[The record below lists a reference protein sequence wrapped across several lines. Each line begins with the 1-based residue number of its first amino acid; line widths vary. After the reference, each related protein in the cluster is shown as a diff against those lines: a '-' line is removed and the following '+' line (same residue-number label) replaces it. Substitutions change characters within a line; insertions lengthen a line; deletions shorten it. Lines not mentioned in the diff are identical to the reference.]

1 VKRKTKKT
9 LKNKRR
15 IHVVAAVI
23 EDTNHQILI
32 AKRPKHAH
40 QGGLWEFPGG
50 KVEANELPEQAL
62 KRELF
67 EELGIRVQA
76 CEPLIQISYDYPDK
90 SIFLDVWRVT
100 HFTGQAYGKE
110 SQQTCWVNKNELTQ
124 YQFPAANNAILSAA
138 ILPQYYLITPEP
150 DLNYRKLFLARIEKK
165 VKSGFKLIQL
175 RAKNLSPSQ
184 LNDLYQ
190 DAQQITQAHDAT
202 LLVNSSIAFA
212 EKIGADGVHLSASTL
227 LSTTKLPD
235 HLICAASCHTEQEIF
250 SANQLS
256 LNFMVLSPVLKT
268 ASHPLALPLT
278 WHQFSDFCQL
288 ATVPVYAL
296 GGMKVEHLAKAK
308 RYGAQGISA
317 IRSFWQE

>member
-1 VKRKTKKT
+1 M
-9 LKNKRR
+9 KNKRR

-23 EDTNHQILI
+23 EDKNHQVLI

-50 KVEANELPEQAL
+50 KVETNESPEQAL

-76 CEPLIQISYDYPDK
+76 YEPLIQISHDYPDK

-100 HFTGQAYGKE
+100 DFTGQAYGKE
-110 SQQTCWVNKNELTQ
+110 NQQTCWINKNELTQ
-124 YQFPAANNAILSAA
+124 YQFPAANKAILDAA

-150 DLNYRKLFLARIEKK
+150 DLNDRDIFLAHIEKK
-165 VKSGFKLIQL
+165 VRSGFKLIQL
-175 RAKNLSPSQ
+175 RAKNLSSSQ
-184 LNDLYQ
+184 LDDLYQ
-190 DAQQITQAHDAT
+190 DAHKITQAYSAI

-212 EKIGADGVHLSASTL
+212 EKIRADGVHLSASTL
-227 LSTTKLPD
+227 LSTTRLPD
-235 HLICAASCHTEQEIF
+235 NLVCAASCHTEQEIF

-256 LNFMVLSPVLKT
+256 LNFIVLSPVLKT
-268 ASHPLALPLT
+268 ASHPLATPLT
-278 WHQFSDFCQL
+278 WTQFSDLCRV

-296 GGMKVEHLAKAK
+296 GGMEVEHLAKAK
-308 RYGAQGISA
+308 SCGAQGISA
-317 IRSFWQE
+317 IRSLWQD